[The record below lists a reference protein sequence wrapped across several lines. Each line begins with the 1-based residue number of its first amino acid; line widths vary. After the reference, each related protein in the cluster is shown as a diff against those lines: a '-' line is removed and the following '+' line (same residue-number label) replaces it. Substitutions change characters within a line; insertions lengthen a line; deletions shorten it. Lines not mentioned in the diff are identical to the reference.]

1 MPEPFRAP
9 RGVTDI
15 LPEDQP
21 YWRWIR
27 DTATR
32 VAEGFGYREIQTPV
46 FEYAGVFIRPG
57 AEGTDLVDKEVY
69 RFRDRGNDDLVLR
82 PEGTAAVCRAY
93 LEHGMQNLPQPVRLF
108 YIESFFRYDRPQA
121 GRYRMFYQF
130 GVEVIGDEGPGVDAE
145 AIDLLRSL
153 YDALGLTGYTLQ
165 LNSIGD
171 NNCRPGYLD
180 KLRAYYADK
189 LDRMCADCRT
199 RYHVNPLRLLD
210 CKNEPCQ
217 PFKADAP
224 KIADNLCEP
233 CAEHFAAVKSML
245 EGLGIEYNV
254 NPTLVR
260 GLDYYTRTAFEFEPK
275 EEGSQSVLGGGGRYD
290 YLIEQLGGRPTPG
303 IGFGAGIERLILNLK
318 RQGLEPPVKP
328 GLDAFIAVIDPAAR
342 VRAAVVA
349 NELRKAGVSVVTGTS
364 GRSLRA
370 QMRHANQLEARYALL
385 LGESELASGSV
396 TLRDLS
402 TSEQESLTV
411 DKAVARITAHA

>member
-1 MPEPFRAP
+1 MPQQFRAP

-27 DTATR
+27 DTATS
-32 VAEGFGYREIQTPV
+32 VAERFGYREIQTPI

-69 RFRDRGNDDLVLR
+69 RFEDRGGDDLVLR

-108 YIESFFRYDRPQA
+108 YISSFFRYDRPQA
-121 GRYRMFYQF
+121 GRYRMFHQF

-145 AIDLLRSL
+145 VIDLLRSL

-171 NNCRPGYLD
+171 NNCRPAYLE

-189 LDRMCADCRT
+189 LDRMCGDCQK
-199 RYHVNPLRLLD
+199 RYYTNPLRLLD

-217 PFKADAP
+217 PFKAAAP

-245 EGLGIEYNV
+245 DGLGIEYNI

-290 YLIEQLGGRPTPG
+290 YLIEQLGGKPTPG
-303 IGFGAGIERLILNLK
+303 IGFGSGIERLILNLR
-318 RQGLEPPVKP
+318 RQDLEPPVTP
-328 GLDAFIAVIDPAAR
+328 TLDAFIAVIDPAAQ

-349 NELRKAGVSVVTGTS
+349 NDLRRGGVSTVIGTA

-370 QMRHANQLEARYALL
+370 QMRHANQLGARYAVL
-385 LGESELASGSV
+385 LGEAELASGNV
-396 TLRDLS
+396 TLRNLES
-402 TSEQESLTV
+402 AEQETLTLEAV
-411 DKAVARITAHA
+411 VARLQPNL

>member
-1 MPEPFRAP
+1 MPQQFRAP

-27 DTATR
+27 DTATS
-32 VAEGFGYREIQTPV
+32 VAERFGYREIQTPI

-69 RFRDRGNDDLVLR
+69 RFEDRGGDDLVLR

-108 YIESFFRYDRPQA
+108 YISSFFRYDRPQA
-121 GRYRMFYQF
+121 GRYRMFHQF

-145 AIDLLRSL
+145 VIDLLRSL

-171 NNCRPGYLD
+171 NNCRPAYLE

-189 LDRMCADCRT
+189 LDRMCGDCQK
-199 RYHVNPLRLLD
+199 RYYVNPLRLLD

-217 PFKADAP
+217 PFKAAAP

-245 EGLGIEYNV
+245 DGLGIEYNI

-290 YLIEQLGGRPTPG
+290 WSDRATGRQTDTRHRLRIRHRAPHPQPAPPGPRAARYSDTRCLHRRDRSGSPGPSGRRSQRPTTWRRQHRHRHSRPQPPGADAPRQPAGRPLRRPPRRSR
-303 IGFGAGIERLILNLK
+303 ACQRERH
-318 RQGLEPPVKP
+318 PP
-328 GLDAFIAVIDPAAR
+328 
-342 VRAAVVA
+342 
-349 NELRKAGVSVVTGTS
+349 
-364 GRSLRA
+364 
-370 QMRHANQLEARYALL
+370 
-385 LGESELASGSV
+385 
-396 TLRDLS
+396 
-402 TSEQESLTV
+402 
-411 DKAVARITAHA
+411 